1 MSEKAFIGGIQKFS
15 TGDGP
20 GIRTTV
26 FLKGCPLR
34 CKWCHNPELISF
46 ENKIMYNTKRCIGCK
61 ACEKICRSNAI
72 MFDENGQMHINREI
86 CCNCG
91 ACVEACYAGALK
103 IPAREMAVEEVM
115 KQVLLDK
122 GYYDTTGGGLT
133 ISGGECL
140 SNGSFARAL
149 ADAAKEQGVGIA
161 IDTSGM
167 GDYELLLE
175 LSQKADYILYDLKAI
190 DNDIHKEY
198 TAVSNEHILE
208 NLRKIA
214 ADPEI
219 NPKILIRMPLISG
232 VNDTEEVIE
241 SSIRFMLANK
251 LRKVTLLP
259 YHEFGIYKYRNMA
272 EDFVKFK
279 TPTDERLYEI
289 YQRFTEA
296 GICAEIPGK
305 ILK

>member
-1 MSEKAFIGGIQKFS
+1 
-15 TGDGP
+15 
-20 GIRTTV
+20 
-26 FLKGCPLR
+26 
-34 CKWCHNPELISF
+34 
-46 ENKIMYNTKRCIGCK
+46 MY
-61 ACEKICRSNAI
+61 S
-72 MFDENGQMHINREI
+72 
-86 CCNCG
+86 
-91 ACVEACYAGALK
+91 GALK

-140 SNGSFARAL
+140 SNGPFARAL
-149 ADAAKEQGVGIA
+149 ADAAKEQGIGIM

-167 GDYELLLE
+167 SDYPLLPE
-175 LSQKADYILYDLKAI
+175 LS
-190 DNDIHKEY
+190 
-198 TAVSNEHILE
+198 
-208 NLRKIA
+208 
-214 ADPEI
+214 
-219 NPKILIRMPLISG
+219 
-232 VNDTEEVIE
+232 EEMIE
-241 SSIRFMLANK
+241 SSIRFMLENK

>member
-1 MSEKAFIGGIQKFS
+1 MSERAFIGGIQKFS

-46 ENKIMYNTKRCIGCK
+46 ENKIMHNAKRCIGCR
-61 ACEKICRSNAI
+61 ACEKICPGNAI
-72 MFDENGQMHINREI
+72 IFDERGQMHINRNI

-91 ACVEACYAGALK
+91 ICVEACYAGALK

-115 KQVLLDK
+115 EQVLLDK
-122 GYYDTTGGGLT
+122 GYYDTTGGSLT
-133 ISGGECL
+133 ISGGEYL
-140 SNGSFARAL
+140 SNGPFARAL
-149 ADAAKEQGVGIA
+149 ADAAKEQGIGIM
-161 IDTSGM
+161 IDTGGM
-167 GDYELLLE
+167 SDYPLLPE
-175 LSQKADYILYDLKAI
+175 LS
-190 DNDIHKEY
+190 
-198 TAVSNEHILE
+198 
-208 NLRKIA
+208 
-214 ADPEI
+214 
-219 NPKILIRMPLISG
+219 
-232 VNDTEEVIE
+232 EEMIE
-241 SSIRFMLANK
+241 SSIRFMLENK
-251 LRKVTLLP
+251 LHKVTLLP